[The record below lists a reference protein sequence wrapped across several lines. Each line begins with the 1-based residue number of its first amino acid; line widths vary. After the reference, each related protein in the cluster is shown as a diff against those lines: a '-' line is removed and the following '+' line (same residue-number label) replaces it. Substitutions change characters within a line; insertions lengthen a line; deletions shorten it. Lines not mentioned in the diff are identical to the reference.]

1 MVMKIKKPLA
11 VIAAVV
17 LTLLLA
23 VNTAVPAFA
32 AESDMT
38 AQSNEQYEVVEPEY
52 NSDAND
58 YVTLPDAPEK
68 DGYIFKGWSVDGS
81 TQLYDAGKTI
91 ANNDGHKMQI
101 QPVYEAIGAVNEG
114 REKAYANFRNL
125 SVILFVIFIGCAA
138 LSFFCPDSSVPWDIV
153 GGFALLLLLPVFS
166 LYILALL
173 AKP

>member
-1 MVMKIKKPLA
+1 MTVKIQKLLT
-11 VIAAVV
+11 VIAVVV
-17 LTLLLA
+17 LTLLL
-23 VNTAVPAFA
+23 VVSTAVPAFA
-32 AESDMT
+32 AETAT
-38 AQSNEQYEVVEPEY
+38 AQNNEQFEVVEPEY

-58 YVTLPDAPEK
+58 YVTLPDAPAN
-68 DGYIFKGWSVDGS
+68 DGYTFKGWSVDGS
-81 TQLYDAGKTI
+81 TKLYDAGETI

-101 QPVYEAIGAVNEG
+101 QPVYEAIGAENEG

-153 GGFALLLLLPVFS
+153 GGFALLLLLPVFY